1 MPDFPILG
9 GFPEGK
15 TKTLPAG
22 TVVVVSVGVAALVAG
37 VALNLWLGG
46 SVGNP
51 KIWVVVTMAVAILTF
66 CLAAFSLFR
75 DHEEDEY
82 NQYIANLRAIIK
94 KTHDFKVK

>member
-1 MPDFPILG
+1 
-9 GFPEGK
+9 
-15 TKTLPAG
+15 
-22 TVVVVSVGVAALVAG
+22 VAALVAG